1 MENSCLENWFNY
13 SYSLLYGQDFD
24 YAPPCTSIKEQ
35 IDRKRL
41 LKFGI
46 KAFSLPSCSSMS
58 CLEIEIRKYFG
69 LNVILDRQD
78 SITEILLIFC
88 VSEHC
93 EYQKL
98 FLEQILELN
107 EDIQMQLMIIIKNTS
122 FTFVSEE
129 SRMLISTQA
138 NSDSYGS
145 LQTCSGSMQ
154 DIYCMACELKES
166 TIATLRQQLSDQISQ
181 ERQAERQMKD
191 CLLQETSKT
200 VNVELSLLQKEEV
213 LREKDKV
220 IAELNRRIS
229 ESDLKVNNLL
239 STASQLCQLQDEVIE
254 NDELTKNHFF

>member
-1 MENSCLENWFNY
+1 
-13 SYSLLYGQDFD
+13 
-24 YAPPCTSIKEQ
+24 
-35 IDRKRL
+35 
-41 LKFGI
+41 
-46 KAFSLPSCSSMS
+46 
-58 CLEIEIRKYFG
+58 
-69 LNVILDRQD
+69 
-78 SITEILLIFC
+78 
-88 VSEHC
+88 
-93 EYQKL
+93 
-98 FLEQILELN
+98 
-107 EDIQMQLMIIIKNTS
+107 
-122 FTFVSEE
+122 
-129 SRMLISTQA
+129 
-138 NSDSYGS
+138 
-145 LQTCSGSMQ
+145 
-154 DIYCMACELKES
+154 MACELKES